1 MGTLGAAMIIG
12 ETAGIARFRSRDAY
26 ARFNG
31 TAPIPV
37 WSGNKVRV
45 RLSRGGNRTI
55 NTALHMA
62 ALTQIRMGAEG
73 AAYYDKLITAGKTRK
88 EALRLL
94 RRRLSDRVYAAQRAD
109 VVPAAQAFADPVP
122 MGSSTMQD
130 PASSVMLMAA

>member
-1 MGTLGAAMIIG
+1 
-12 ETAGIARFRSRDAY
+12 RSDDHRRD
-26 ARFNG
+26 
-31 TAPIPV
+31 
-37 WSGNKVRV
+37 SGNHQVPLPRRLREIQRHRADPCLVGQQGRV

-73 AAYYDKLITAGKTRK
+73 AAYYDKLIAAGKTRK

-109 VVPAAQAFADPVP
+109 VVP
-122 MGSSTMQD
+122 
-130 PASSVMLMAA
+130 